1 MRQWVDGGI
10 EERMTTQLKLD
21 GRSIALDIAARRPAL
36 RLSFGGTS
44 HEVVELPAEDG
55 AFELK
60 LDGRVY
66 RGWRCAGEREVYV
79 RLEGRTF
86 VIGLAEAGGAAEAKG
101 KHANAVRS
109 EMPGTVIDIHCIR
122 GDEVKAGD
130 MLLTIESMKLQIG
143 VAAPRDGVIE
153 DIHVAANA
161 TFERDALLVSF
172 AAFAERAEAG
182 A

>member
-1 MRQWVDGGI
+1 MS
-10 EERMTTQLKLD
+10 TQLKLD
-21 GRSIALDIAARRPAL
+21 GRTVRLDIVGRRPVLRLALD
-36 RLSFGGTS
+36 GTA
-44 HEVVELPAEDG
+44 HEVAECAAEDG

-60 LDGRVY
+60 LDGHVC
-66 RGWRCAGEREVYV
+66 RGWRYAGEREIYV

-86 VIGLAEAGGAAEAKG
+86 VIDLVEAGGASDAKG
-101 KHANAVRS
+101 RHANAVRS
-109 EMPGTVIDIHCIR
+109 EMPGTVIDIHCAK
-122 GDEVKAGD
+122 GDEVRAGD
-130 MLLTIESMKLQIG
+130 TLITIESMKLQIG

-172 AAFAERAEAG
+172 AALAELAEAR

>member
-1 MRQWVDGGI
+1 
-10 EERMTTQLKLD
+10 MTTQLKLD

-36 RLSFGGTS
+36 RLSFDGHV

-55 AFELK
+55 AFALK
-60 LDGRVY
+60 LDGRVH
-66 RGWRCAGEREVYV
+66 RGWRYAGERAIYV
-79 RLEGRTF
+79 RLDGRTF
-86 VIGLAEAGGAAEAKG
+86 IAELAEAGGASEAKA

-109 EMPGTVIDIHCIR
+109 EMPGTVIDIHCAR
-122 GDEVKAGD
+122 GDEVRAGD
-130 MLLTIESMKLQIG
+130 TLITIESMKLQIG

-172 AAFAERAEAG
+172 AALAELADADLMEKRA
-182 A
+182 